1 MEFGSP
7 GHPGLGPGS
16 LSCAGESVSGMMSFT
31 QAVVRGFPSALGF
44 GCGLESW
51 HRRNHGREGSRHGR
65 DHGTGRT
72 GAALQGL
79 SLLPL
84 VREGLEGHGRRAPG
98 GAAASWAS
106 RTFWST
112 SCPEAGGRFLRG
124 SQSSHVSEPWEQ
136 SSEAQPRPHPLLPHP
151 RNPHSSTKTP

>member
-51 HRRNHGREGSRHGR
+51 HGRDHGTGGITARAESRHGR

-84 VREGLEGHGRRAPG
+84 VG
-98 GAAASWAS
+98 GGS
-106 RTFWST
+106 RGM
-112 SCPEAGGRFLRG
+112 EGGRQVGPQPAGHPGPSGPPHALRPVAG
-124 SQSSHVSEPWEQ
+124 
-136 SSEAQPRPHPLLPHP
+136 SSEAPRAP
-151 RNPHSSTKTP
+151 T